1 MEVVMATMPVFDAY
15 AIRTAV
21 MEAVAAV
28 MAAPMAAVAAEA
40 EVYFDTSIGVGSADG
55 GGACSNGERGSSSH
69 KGFLQ
74 HDVSPIFSV

>member
-21 MEAVAAV
+21 VAAV

-40 EVYFDTSIGVGSADG
+40 EFYFDTSIGVGSADG
-55 GGACSNGERGSSSH
+55 GSACSNGERGSSSH

-74 HDVSPIFSV
+74 HDVAPIFSV